1 MLEQHEKDAIISEIL
16 ESPDFK
22 DAGRYGDLLR
32 YLYRETLAGTV
43 PKEITIANEF
53 FRKEAS
59 FDPKE
64 DPTVRVYLNNLRK
77 KLEHYYLSSTKP
89 LLYRVEIPRG
99 HYQVEFVPV
108 EAKPGKSRLVPVLAS
123 IIALLSVTVLILLVL
138 PRSTADRE
146 KLAGDPVWK
155 EFMIPSG
162 RPTLVVLGDFFFLYE
177 RDSAGGNRK
186 FVRNIDI
193 NSVED
198 FRERVKRDP
207 TFAARY
213 VQSDFTFLRP
223 SASWGLATILPILEK
238 SPNAFALKL
247 ATQFTVD
254 DLKTHNVIFIGSFKT
269 LYSLQKFLHVFG
281 LTFSLFPNRLQIRGS
296 TPDSVLEFS
305 PAEIKGGNYEK
316 DYSVVAKGPGPE
328 GSTIV
333 LLLGF
338 SDSGVLE
345 ASRAFLDPRMI
356 ADAAQRQTAKPP
368 GDPFHFTM
376 IVETEG
382 LNQSIFKT
390 QIRYFITR

>member
-1 MLEQHEKDAIISEIL
+1 MLEQREKDAIISEIL
-16 ESPDFK
+16 ESPEFK
-22 DAGRYGDLLR
+22 DAGRYGDLLQ
-32 YLYRETLAGTV
+32 YLHRETLAGTV

-89 LLYRVEIPRG
+89 HLYRVEIPRG

-108 EAKPGKSRLVPVLAS
+108 QAKVDKSRLVGLLTGV
-123 IIALLSVTVLILLVL
+123 IALLSVTVVILLIL
-138 PRSTADRE
+138 PRSTATSE
-146 KLAGDPVWK
+146 KLARDPIWK
-155 EFMIPSG
+155 EFMTPSG

-207 TFAARY
+207 SFAARY

-223 SASWGLATILPILEK
+223 SASWGLATILPVLEQ
-238 SPNAFALKL
+238 SSNGFALKL

-281 LTFSLFPNRLQIRGS
+281 LTYSLSPNRLQVLGS
-296 TPDSVLEFS
+296 APDSVLQFS

-356 ADAAQRQTAKPP
+356 ADAAEGKTAKAP
-368 GDPFHFTM
+368 GDPFYFTM
-376 IVETEG
+376 IVESEG